1 MKGLDWERPGKGEL
15 DAGEGG
21 EGRGEGW
28 HAEVIKRL
36 DFGKL

>member
-1 MKGLDWERPGKGEL
+1 MQGLDWDGAGEREL

-36 DFGKL
+36 DF